1 MNYAFFPICSAVILF
16 LNDGCHGSFISTD
29 IYHRFISLMSRTYLK
44 LKGTTY
50 PVHVINLQFSHN
62 KTVSCKL
69 VETNQFLLVNYI
81 PVFSLWVD

>member
-69 VETNQFLLVNYI
+69 VERNQFLLVNYI